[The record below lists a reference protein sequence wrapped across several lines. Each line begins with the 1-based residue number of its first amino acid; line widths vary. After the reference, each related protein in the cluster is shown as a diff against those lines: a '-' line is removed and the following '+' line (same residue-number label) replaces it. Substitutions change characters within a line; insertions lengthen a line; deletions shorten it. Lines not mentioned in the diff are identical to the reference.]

1 MDDGRVVIWGKDS
14 VYSAPQFHVFNSHG
28 ERHKMLDALCQH
40 WSINILSL
48 KINGT
53 QYLAVSCMN
62 CHKIRLYDTA
72 TKDVHVAFSD
82 RFYRP
87 GKMVLGPP
95 GTLYSLTSFAFDSV
109 FEFDCT
115 SIHFK
120 RGDLITDSVLD
131 RLSDICY
138 IPTTDALVLHLCYA
152 STPSHVRA
160 ISCKTKNVLW
170 ELSGNIDN
178 LPMKSCRMVYSDTL
192 DTLFLTNIIN
202 GYTLAIEPMNGSHM
216 QTLHGHSVF
225 EACSNR
231 DQLIMLY
238 QDSDRISKIS
248 YFSVSISFIFSSY
261 SN

>member
-14 VYSAPQFHVFNSHG
+14 VYSAPQFHVFNSYG

-40 WSINILSL
+40 WSINVLSL
-48 KINGT
+48 KINGSE
-53 QYLAVSCMN
+53 YLAVSCAN

-82 RFYRP
+82 SDTSP

-95 GTLYSLTSFAFDSV
+95 GTLYSSLTSLGIGSV
-109 FEFDCT
+109 LEYDCT
-115 SIHFK
+115 SIHFEK
-120 RGDLITDSVLD
+120 RHKIRGFVLYP
-131 RLSDICY
+131 LSDICY
-138 IPTTDALVLHLCYA
+138 IPTMDALVLYYF
-152 STPSHVRA
+152 TPSHVLA

-170 ELSGNIDN
+170 ELWGNIYN
-178 LPMKSCRMVYSDTL
+178 LPMKSCWMVYSDTL
-192 DTLFLTNIIN
+192 DTLFLTNIIG

-231 DQLIMLY
+231 DQLIMFY
-238 QDSDRISKIS
+238 QDSDSISKIS

>member
-14 VYSAPQFHVFNSHG
+14 VYSAPQFHVFNSYG
-28 ERHKMLDALCQH
+28 ERHKTLDALCQH

-53 QYLAVSCMN
+53 QYLAVSCMD

-82 RFYRP
+82 SFYRP

-95 GTLYSLTSFAFDSV
+95 GTLYSSHISLGIDSV
-109 FEFDCT
+109 FEYDCT

-120 RGDLITDSVLD
+120 KGDLIRDSVLD

-138 IPTTDALVLHLCYA
+138 IPTMDALVLCS
-152 STPSHVRA
+152 STSSLVRA

-178 LPMKSCRMVYSDTL
+178 LPMKHSRMVYSDML
-192 DTLFLTNIIN
+192 DTLFITNIID
-202 GYTLAIEPMNGSHM
+202 GYTFVTEPINGSHM
-216 QTLHGHSVF
+216 QTLRRHFVF
-225 EACSNR
+225 EASSNR

-238 QDSDRISKIS
+238 QDSDSILKIS
-248 YFSVSISFIFSSY
+248 YFTVSISFIFSSY
-261 SN
+261 SH